1 MGKYKK
7 LLSNTAI
14 LGAGTF
20 TSKVLVFLL
29 MPLYTALLSSKQFGV
44 ADILMQT
51 ANLLIPLASLG
62 VSDGLFR
69 FALDTD
75 GEGKKRAFSSCMLV
89 FLLGIIPLSAVVQ
102 LLNFFDIYDSYVWL
116 VWLYVCC
123 ANFHA
128 IAANYLRACG
138 RTKAFA
144 LQGIANTVLT
154 ILLNIIFLIPCNMM
168 GVLGYVLSVVVSDFV
183 VTVVLIFACKIYRDL
198 DLRAADKRCIKDI
211 LKFSIPYIPTT
222 MMWMITSASDRFI
235 VTAFAGAAENGL
247 YAAAYKLPTL
257 ISLAGGVFI
266 EAWQISSLSD
276 TAREERA
283 SFFEN
288 VYKNYMS
295 IMFMGSSLLV
305 ALSPFLTMLLLA
317 DSYYS
322 SWVYVPPLAIAMLF
336 SAFSAFMGSVY
347 FIEKRSLRSLFTAS
361 MGAGVN
367 ILLNLLLI
375 PTYGAMGASVAT
387 AVSYALVFA
396 VRAYD
401 TKKYLRFCLCVPRL
415 ILNTVLITAQSVAII
430 LLPKPLDFYSQICI
444 ILLILLINGR
454 EIMRAVVDTAKKVLK
469 KG

>member
-29 MPLYTALLSSKQFGV
+29 MPLYTALLSSEQFGV
-44 ADILMQT
+44 ADILSQT

-75 GEGKKRAFSSCMLV
+75 QEGKKRAFSSCMLV
-89 FLLGIIPLSAVVQ
+89 FLLGIIPLAAVVQ
-102 LLNFFDIYDSYVWL
+102 LLHFFDIYEGYVWL
-116 VWLYVCC
+116 VLLYVCC
-123 ANFHA
+123 ANFHS

-138 RTKAFA
+138 RTRAFA
-144 LQGIANTVLT
+144 VQGIANTVLT
-154 ILLNIIFLIPCNMM
+154 ILLNVLFLIPCNM
-168 GVLGYVLSVVVSDFV
+168 GVLGYVLSVAVSDFV
-183 VTVVLIFACKIYRDL
+183 VTLVLIFVCKIYRDF
-198 DLRAADKRCIKDI
+198 DLRTADKVCIKDI

-235 VTAFAGAAENGL
+235 VTAFSGAAENGL

-276 TAREERA
+276 AKREERA
-283 SFFEN
+283 AFFEN
-288 VYKNYMS
+288 VYKNYIS
-295 IMFMGSSLLV
+295 IMFMGGSLLV
-305 ALSPFLTMLLLA
+305 ALSPFLTSLLLA

-347 FIEKRSLRSLFTAS
+347 FIEKRSMRSLFTAS

-375 PTYGAMGASVAT
+375 PTYGAMGASAAT

-401 TKKYLRFCLCVPRL
+401 TKKYLRFGLCIPRFV
-415 ILNTVLITAQSVAII
+415 LNTVLITAQAVAII
-430 LLPKPLDFYSQICI
+430 FLPKPLDFYSQIGI
-444 ILLILLINGR
+444 IALILLINGR
-454 EIMRAVVDTAKKVLK
+454 EIVRAVLDTAKKVLK
-469 KG
+469 KR